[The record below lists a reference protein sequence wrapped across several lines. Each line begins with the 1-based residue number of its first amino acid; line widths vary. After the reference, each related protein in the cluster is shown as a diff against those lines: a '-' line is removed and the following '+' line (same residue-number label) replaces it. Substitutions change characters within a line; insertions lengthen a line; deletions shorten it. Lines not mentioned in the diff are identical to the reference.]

1 MGVVPRFA
9 ESTSVPDNAAR
20 APSDSFYLHFAPV
33 GFIHPT
39 ALDPGYIPDTRG
51 SLLKG
56 FALAP
61 WVIATIVV
69 GLRIYSRL
77 RILKKLGWDDWA
89 IIPALVSEQKKKASL
104 SLGIDYLSF

>member
-1 MGVVPRFA
+1 MGVIPRFA
-9 ESTSVPDNAAR
+9 ESTSVPNGTAR
-20 APSDSFYLHFAPV
+20 APSDLIFAPA
-33 GFIHPT
+33 GFTHPSV
-39 ALDPGYIPDTRG
+39 LDPGYIPDTRG

-61 WVIATIVV
+61 WIIAATVV

-89 IIPALVSEQKKKASL
+89 IILALVGE
-104 SLGIDYLSF
+104 